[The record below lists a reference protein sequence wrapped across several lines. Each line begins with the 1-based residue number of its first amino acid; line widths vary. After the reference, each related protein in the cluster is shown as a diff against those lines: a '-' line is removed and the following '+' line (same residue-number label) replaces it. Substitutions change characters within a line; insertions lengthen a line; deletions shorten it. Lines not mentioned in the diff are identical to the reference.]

1 MSKIQDRKVQV
12 LKHIVEEYLKT
23 GEIMGSKNLLKKY
36 DLQVSSA
43 TVRNDMAALE
53 DMGLI
58 FQPYNSA
65 GRLPTNRGLRVF
77 VDYLMETMPGIFIEA
92 EQTLSAKQEQ
102 NRIDDV
108 LYGLMSRLTKTTG
121 EITFA
126 CIPSLGT
133 SYYLGLSN
141 YLERHHGAL
150 GEEMYQVI
158 KCLENKH
165 QFIDYLQSL
174 DITSRVSAFIWE
186 ENVFPELDSST
197 MIVKKIELGG
207 YTGYLGILGST
218 MMDYA
223 FNIMALRQIL

>member
-1 MSKIQDRKVQV
+1 MSKIQERKVQI
-12 LKHIVEEYLKT
+12 LKLIVEEYLKT

-43 TVRNDMAALE
+43 TVRNDMASLE

-65 GRLPTNRGLRVF
+65 GRLPTTRGLRVF
-77 VDYLMETMPGIFIEA
+77 VDYLMETMPTVFLEA
-92 EQTLSAKQEQ
+92 EQEFHKKQEQ
-102 NRIDDV
+102 SRIDDT
-108 LYGLMSRLTKTTG
+108 LYGLVARLTKITG
-121 EITFA
+121 EITFS

-141 YLERHHGAL
+141 YLERHHGVL
-150 GEEMYQVI
+150 GEEMFQVI

-165 QFIDYLQSL
+165 QFIDFLQGL
-174 DITSRVSAFIWE
+174 DIGNRVAAFIGE
-186 ENVFPELDSST
+186 ENVIPELESSA

-207 YTGYLGILGST
+207 YHGYLGILGST

-223 FNIMALRQIL
+223 FNITALRQVL

>member
-1 MSKIQDRKVQV
+1 MQKIQERKIQI
-12 LKHIVEEYLKT
+12 LKYIIEEYLKT
-23 GEIMGSKNLLKKY
+23 GEITGSKSLLRKH

-43 TVRNDMAALE
+43 TVRNDMADLE
-53 DMGLI
+53 KMGLV

-65 GRLPTNRGLRVF
+65 GRLPTTRGLRVF
-77 VDYLMETMPGIFIEA
+77 VDYLMETMPAVFLEA
-92 EQTLSAKQEQ
+92 EQELEERNEKY
-102 NRIDDV
+102 RIDDV
-108 LYGLMSRLTKTTG
+108 LYHLVARLTKTTK

-165 QFIDYLQSL
+165 QFIDFLEWL
-174 DITSRVSAFIWE
+174 DISPRVSAFIGE
-186 ENVFPELDSST
+186 ESIIPELESST
-197 MIVKKIELGG
+197 MIVKKIEVNG

-223 FNIMALRQIL
+223 FNITALRQVL

>member
-1 MSKIQDRKVQV
+1 MKKIQDRKVQV
-12 LKHIVEEYLKT
+12 LKYIVEEYLKT

-43 TVRNDMAALE
+43 TVRNDMASLE

-58 FQPYNSA
+58 FQ
-65 GRLPTNRGLRVF
+65 
-77 VDYLMETMPGIFIEA
+77 
-92 EQTLSAKQEQ
+92 QTLSAKQEQ

-108 LYGLMSRLTKTTG
+108 LYGLVSRLTKTTG

-141 YLERHHGAL
+141 YLERHHGSL

-174 DITSRVSAFIWE
+174 DITSRVSAFI
-186 ENVFPELDSST
+186 
-197 MIVKKIELGG
+197 
-207 YTGYLGILGST
+207 
-218 MMDYA
+218 
-223 FNIMALRQIL
+223 

>member
-1 MSKIQDRKVQV
+1 MQKIQERKIQI
-12 LKHIVEEYLKT
+12 LKYIIEEYLKT
-23 GEIMGSKNLLKKY
+23 GEITGSKSLLKKY

-43 TVRNDMAALE
+43 TVRNDMADLE
-53 DMGLI
+53 KMGLV

-65 GRLPTNRGLRVF
+65 GRLPTTRGLRVF
-77 VDYLMETMPGIFIEA
+77 VDYLMETMPAVFIEA
-92 EQTLSAKQEQ
+92 EQTLQKRNEE

-108 LYGLMSRLTKTTG
+108 LYHLVARLTKITK

-150 GEEMYQVI
+150 GEEMFQVI

-165 QFIDYLQSL
+165 QFIDFL
-174 DITSRVSAFIWE
+174 E
-186 ENVFPELDSST
+186 
-197 MIVKKIELGG
+197 
-207 YTGYLGILGST
+207 
-218 MMDYA
+218 
-223 FNIMALRQIL
+223 